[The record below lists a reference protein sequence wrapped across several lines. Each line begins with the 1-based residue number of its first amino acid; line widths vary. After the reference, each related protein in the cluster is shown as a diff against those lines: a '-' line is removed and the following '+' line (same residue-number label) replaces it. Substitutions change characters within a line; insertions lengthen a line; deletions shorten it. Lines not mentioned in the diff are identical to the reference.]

1 MISPVPVK
9 QLNKAIAIQKDFFKA
24 ELLNMGYFKTPS
36 GKQLNELSL
45 RDLEYIYQKEKVRLR
60 YDSKT
65 ETTFT

>member
-1 MISPVPVK
+1 MMSRFPVK

-24 ELLNMGYFKTPS
+24 ALLNMVYFKTPN
-36 GKQLNELSL
+36 GKQLYELSL
-45 RDLEYIYQKEKVRLR
+45 RDLEYIYQKERVRLK